1 MGLVQA
7 PGHSAAAIFQVGS
20 SSSTASIGERIGD
33 TGWRLRSASGDG
45 VVVERGGEQRYL
57 SLSSDS

>member
-7 PGHSAAAIFQVGS
+7 PGHSAAAIFQVGI

-33 TGWRLRSASGDG
+33 TGWRLRSTSGDG
-45 VVVERGGEQRYL
+45 VLVERGGEQRYL